1 MVRLVAKKSRL
12 GEFWSYEYGQP
23 NFTAFAANGSRG
35 PTRQVYEPGGQ
46 AMWIVLYVAM
56 IGSFKA
62 MGLAPDFNLES
73 DDNRIPDDDI

>member
-1 MVRLVAKKSRL
+1 
-12 GEFWSYEYGQP
+12 
-23 NFTAFAANGSRG
+23 
-35 PTRQVYEPGGQ
+35 
-46 AMWIVLYVAM
+46 MWIVLYVAM